1 MLLTPEQLEKKHIFI
16 DNYVN
21 AKNAADGSTMDANAN
36 VTLKNI
42 ATLESELMKDYF
54 IQVNRAQVSK
64 KIKQLYGEALSE
76 VCLSAHPLYLPELN
90 TCIVQQGLLDIHKT
104 ASSLQ
109 I

>member
-64 KIKQLYGEALSE
+64 KIKQLYGEAPMCSI
-76 VCLSAHPLYLPELN
+76 VC
-90 TCIVQQGLLDIHKT
+90 
-104 ASSLQ
+104 SLVK
-109 I
+109 